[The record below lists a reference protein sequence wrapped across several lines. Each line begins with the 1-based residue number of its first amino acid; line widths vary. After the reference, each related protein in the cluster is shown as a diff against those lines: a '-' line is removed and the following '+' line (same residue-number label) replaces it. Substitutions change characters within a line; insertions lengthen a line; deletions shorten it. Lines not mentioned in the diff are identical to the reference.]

1 MASMTKTYLVTGEG
15 CRRREETFVVPKGVQ
30 IIFYQ
35 TRPRPLRLSAVQ
47 TPIDE
52 LKIAVKLLPARA
64 ASPGETI
71 QSAFCWE
78 RGRDMPPSGVFRR
91 GTGAQVMDLS
101 DTSAVRP
108 VALGHVVRELA
119 ARREGR
125 STVIHWLVHAAD
137 AAPARHHW
145 QLQHPPRLFNGDA
158 GESGHAPLDELA
170 GMQVSE
176 IPWSEEMDDAAP
188 PGWVT
193 V

>member
-1 MASMTKTYLVTGEG
+1 MGSMTKTYLVTGEG

-35 TRPRPLRLSAVQ
+35 TRPRPLRLSVVR

-52 LKIAVKLLPARA
+52 LKIALKFLSARA
-64 ASPGETI
+64 AGPGDTI

-78 RGRDMPPSGVFRR
+78 RGAGTPPSGVFRR
-91 GTGAQVMDLS
+91 GTGAQVMALA

-119 ARREGR
+119 ALRAER

-158 GESGHAPLDELA
+158 DESGHAPLDELA
-170 GMQVSE
+170 GVQVSE
-176 IPWSEEMDDAAP
+176 IPWSDEMDDTAP
-188 PGWVT
+188 PGWVS